1 MKRNMFVNI
10 AVAIATVAIIPSM
23 LGVILGILTT
33 PPPKKDSINI
43 TCNSDGTMI
52 LALPDKDVRVFDN
65 PSFIFQDDNQ
75 LVIITDSRGT
85 YYEFQYNVSDEDYQ
99 HLKDT
104 LNEWK
109 ENTAS
114 LPDWQTH
121 LYFRNLPKNEIDKKR
136 QKYYNNTR

>member
-1 MKRNMFVNI
+1 MKRNMPIFITV
-10 AVAIATVAIIPSM
+10 ATVIVTIIIEIM
-23 LGVILGILTT
+23 TFCILQKTS
-33 PPPKKDSINI
+33 PKKDNGNI

-52 LALPDKDVRVFDN
+52 FALSDKDVRVFDN

-75 LVIITDSRGT
+75 LVIITDSRGA
-85 YYEFQYNVSDEDYQ
+85 YYEFQYDASDEAYQ